1 MKNPWEE
8 IPLSD
13 YENHMSFETV
23 GQLQCL
29 NSMMKAQFNKYPL
42 SSVMILGAAGGNGL
56 EHIEPD
62 KIQKVYAVDINPHY
76 LEQCK
81 ARYAELG
88 GILECICLDL
98 TDSNITLPHCELITA
113 DLLIEY
119 IGLTCFQRVVEKI
132 KPICISCIIQAD
144 GEKQG
149 FVSNSPYIHVFD
161 GLNTV
166 HSQIGAEELKLAMKE
181 IDYRLTERTEQVLPN
196 GKKLVMLDFAVSDK
210 RL

>member
-1 MKNPWEE
+1 MNNPWEE

-29 NSMMKAQFNKYPL
+29 NSMMKAQFNKYPF

-56 EHIEPD
+56 EHIDPD
-62 KIQKVYAVDINPHY
+62 KFQNVYAVDINPHY

-81 ARYAELG
+81 ARHAALN

-98 TDSNITLPHCELITA
+98 TDSNITLPRCELVTA

-149 FVSNSPYIHVFD
+149 FVSDSPYIHVFD
-161 GLNTV
+161 GLDIV
-166 HSQIGAEELKLAMKE
+166 HSQIGEEELKSAMKE
-181 IDYRLTERTEQVLPN
+181 IDYRLTERAEQVLPN
-196 GKKLVMLDFAVSDK
+196 GKKLVMLDFTVSDK